1 MPGEEVLSRPVGQ
14 DPVPGFLELGADTS
28 FRLVY
33 QSRLSEDKEALPP
46 AEMSRRKREIA
57 EVSAR
62 NNASEGLTGIL
73 IERQGLFLQVIEG
86 PGPALERVFERICRD
101 RRHTSLTLYDY
112 AEIRST
118 AFPAWSMR
126 YLASDDLPG
135 EHRESVEDI
144 FLEICATATGDD
156 IIAWIDELLFE
167 LDSTLDD
174 QTSGAAAASG

>member
-1 MPGEEVLSRPVGQ
+1 MPDDRVTSRIVGQ
-14 DPVPGFLELGADTS
+14 DPVPAFLELGADAS
-28 FRLVY
+28 FRLIY
-33 QSRLSEDKEALPP
+33 QSRLGGADDPLVFNDLG
-46 AEMSRRKREIA
+46 RTKREIA

-62 NNASEGLTGIL
+62 NNAAEGLSGIL
-73 IERQGLFLQVIEG
+73 IERQGLFLQVLEG

-101 RRHTSLTLYDY
+101 RRHTDLTLYDY

-135 EHRESVEDI
+135 EYRESVEDI

-156 IIAWIDELLFE
+156 IVTRIDGLLGN
-167 LDSTLDD
+167 LDATLEA
-174 QTSGAAAASG
+174 QPPGAAAE